1 MQQRQLRLG
10 DILDDYCPRERRLSN
25 HTVVA
30 MVGHE
35 IRLTRCTTC
44 ETEHPY
50 KGGKAP
56 RLRKKKTAVQEAY
69 AEVLD
74 SVSKDA
80 GAPAAVLMT
89 PAEPGPTEVASNG
102 DGLPSE
108 SETEANAA
116 VPSVE
121 EVRLHR
127 PLIRAQLPR
136 VERDASMRPAPEFT
150 IRQASKRQG
159 RFQNARPPRFAKSG
173 GQANRTGNL
182 RGTGG
187 PPPGMRHGGRPQGH
201 GSTTRPSGG
210 RHQGPHPGKKRS
222 R

>member
-30 MVGHE
+30 MVGDD

-56 RLRKKKTAVQEAY
+56 RLRKKQTSVQAAY
-69 AEVLD
+69 NEVLD
-74 SVSKDA
+74 SVKQDTQPSGTIVAPSEPEA
-80 GAPAAVLMT
+80 GTGPLSGDEPAQDAPAH
-89 PAEPGPTEVASNG
+89 GNNG
-102 DGLPSE
+102 DGP
-108 SETEANAA
+108 APA
-116 VPSVE
+116 E

-136 VERDASMRPAPEFT
+136 IERESIARPVPEFT
-150 IRQASKRQG
+150 MRQASKRQG
-159 RFQNARPPRFAKSG
+159 RFQNNSRPGRFATSG
-173 GQANRTGNL
+173 QGDSRGQ
-182 RGTGG
+182 GG
-187 PPPGMRHGGRPQGH
+187 PQSGRHGGRPQGH
-201 GSTTRPSGG
+201 GAPTRPAGG
-210 RHQGPHPGKKRS
+210 RHQPKKRS

>member
-10 DILDDYCPRERRLSN
+10 DILDDYCPRERRLAN

-30 MVGHE
+30 MVGDE
-35 IRLTRCTTC
+35 IRLTRCRTC
-44 ETEHPY
+44 ETEHTY

-74 SVSKDA
+74 SVSKDTVTPGAVAAPAEPDTADGDGSPSEA
-80 GAPAAVLMT
+80 GAP
-89 PAEPGPTEVASNG
+89 PAI
-102 DGLPSE
+102 
-108 SETEANAA
+108 
-116 VPSVE
+116 PSVE
-121 EVRLHR
+121 EIRLHR

-136 VERDASMRPAPEFT
+136 VEREPSSRPAPEFT

-159 RFQNARPPRFAKSG
+159 HFQNGRPQRFSKGG
-173 GQANRTGNL
+173 GQTDRSGNS
-182 RGTGG
+182 REPGG
-187 PPPGMRHGGRPQGH
+187 PQHGTRHRGKPQGH
-201 GSTTRPSGG
+201 GTPTRPGGG
-210 RHQGPHPGKKRS
+210 RHQGRHQGKKPS

>member
-30 MVGHE
+30 MVGND

-44 ETEHPY
+44 DTEHPY

-56 RLRKKKTAVQEAY
+56 RLRKKTTVQEAY

-74 SVSKDA
+74 SVKQDVPPSGVLVASPEEPEA
-80 GAPAAVLMT
+80 GSGSVNGEDVPPDAPAH
-89 PAEPGPTEVASNG
+89 SNNG
-102 DGLPSE
+102 DAPE
-108 SETEANAA
+108 PAH
-116 VPSVE
+116 

-136 VERDASMRPAPEFT
+136 IEREPVARPAPEFT
-150 IRQASKRQG
+150 IRQANKRQG
-159 RFQNARPPRFAKSG
+159 HFQQNNNTRPGRFAKSG
-173 GQANRTGNL
+173 GQGNS
-182 RGTGG
+182 RGQGG
-187 PPPGMRHGGRPQGH
+187 PQGGRPGGRPQGH
-201 GSTTRPSGG
+201 GMPTRPGGG
-210 RHQGPHPGKKRS
+210 RHQQHSGPKKRS

>member
-30 MVGHE
+30 MVGGE

-74 SVSKDA
+74 SVSKDPL
-80 GAPAAVLMT
+80 APGVLVAPVEPDATDVAA
-89 PAEPGPTEVASNG
+89 ND
-102 DGLPSE
+102 DGSPSE
-108 SETEANAA
+108 SEAPPAI
-116 VPSVE
+116 PSIE

-136 VERDASMRPAPEFT
+136 VEREASTRPAPEFT

-159 RFQNARPPRFAKSG
+159 RFQNARPPRFAKGGGSMNRSG
-173 GQANRTGNL
+173 NA
-182 RGTGG
+182 RGPGG
-187 PPPGMRHGGRPQGH
+187 PQQGMRHGGQPQGH
-201 GSTTRPSGG
+201 GSPTRPGGG
-210 RHQGPHPGKKRS
+210 RHQGQHHGKKRS